1 MKRKYFRSNNDYFE
15 FINKY
20 KNNIEIYEL
29 RFTKTRL
36 IRLSYDIM

>member
-20 KNNIEIYEL
+20 KNDIEIYEL
-29 RFTKTRL
+29 TFTKTRL

>member
-1 MKRKYFRSNNDYFE
+1 MKRKYFRSNKDYFE

-20 KNNIEIYEL
+20 KETIEIHEL
-29 RFTKTRL
+29 TFTKTRL

>member
-1 MKRKYFRSNNDYFE
+1 MKKKYFRTNEKYFE

-20 KNNIEIYEL
+20 KESIEIYEL
-29 RFTKTRL
+29 TFTKTRL

>member
-1 MKRKYFRSNNDYFE
+1 MRRKYFRFNNEYFE

-20 KNNIEIYEL
+20 KNEIEIYEL
-29 RFTKTRL
+29 TFTKTRL

>member
-1 MKRKYFRSNNDYFE
+1 MRRKYFKTNRDYFN

-20 KNNIEIYEL
+20 KETLEIYEL
-29 RFTKTRL
+29 TFTKTRL

>member
-1 MKRKYFRSNNDYFE
+1 MKRKYFRSNKDYFE

-20 KNNIEIYEL
+20 KEHIEIYEL
-29 RFTKTRL
+29 TFTKTRL

>member
-1 MKRKYFRSNNDYFE
+1 MRRKYFKTNRDYFN

-20 KNNIEIYEL
+20 KETINIYEL
-29 RFTKTRL
+29 TYTKTRL

>member
-1 MKRKYFRSNNDYFE
+1 MRRKYFRTNKSYFE

-20 KNNIEIYEL
+20 KENIEIYEL
-29 RFTKTRL
+29 TFTKTRL

>member
-1 MKRKYFRSNNDYFE
+1 MKRKYFRSNKDYFE